1 MNHMPI
7 HTSIAPNYNY
17 LSAENAFLRQNIEY
31 KDAVLCEQ
39 QETINKLRADVDQLS
54 QSNMTLKSERD
65 DFEQDANRWRIMKNI
80 LRTQGTDQA
89 LYVVQKTVDK
99 DMENERSRRKT
110 RLERGH

>member
-39 QETINKLRADVDQLS
+39 QETINKLHADVDQLS

-65 DFEQDANRWRIMKNI
+65 TFEQDANRWRIMKNI
-80 LRTQGTDQA
+80 IRTQGTDQA
-89 LYVVQKTVDK
+89 LYVVQKAVDK
-99 DMENERSRRKT
+99 DLENERSRRKT
-110 RLERGH
+110 SVE